1 MPAGSALDE
10 GGVALAPTSGKVPEA
25 TLWRLSL
32 YLRCLRQLAKEGVTT
47 ISSAKMEAHC
57 GIVPPQIRKDLSYF
71 GEFGK
76 PGTGYDVQHLL
87 ERLTETMQLDRKHPT
102 VIVGAGNLGSALAG
116 YSGFGPSPF
125 DIVAIFD
132 NNFNKI
138 GRMLWDLEI
147 LDVNHL
153 PEINRELKAEI
164 GIIAVPAESA
174 QQVMDILVKA
184 GVRGV
189 LNFAPAL
196 IDVSADVA
204 LRNVDLT
211 RELEVLSYHLNRP
224 AK

>member
-1 MPAGSALDE
+1 VPRGALIATGSALHK
-10 GGVALAPTSGKVPEA
+10 GGVALAPTSGKVPDP

-32 YLRCLRQLAKEGVTT
+32 YLRCLRQLTREGVKT

-57 GIVPPQIRKDLSYF
+57 GILPTQIR
-71 GEFGK
+71 
-76 PGTGYDVQHLL
+76 
-87 ERLTETMQLDRKHPT
+87 MQLHRRHPA

-147 LDVNHL
+147 LDVNRL
-153 PEINRELKAEI
+153 PEINKELNAEI
-164 GIIAVPAESA
+164 AIIAVPAEAA
-174 QQVMDILVKA
+174 QEVADVVVKA
-184 GVRGV
+184 GVRGI

-196 IDVSADVA
+196 ISVPADVA
-204 LRNVDLT
+204 LRNVDFT
-211 RELEVLSYHLNRP
+211 RELEVLCYHLKP
-224 AK
+224 PDD

>member
-1 MPAGSALDE
+1 
-10 GGVALAPTSGKVPEA
+10 LAPTSGKVPDP

-32 YLRCLRQLAKEGVTT
+32 YLRCLRQLTREGVKT

-57 GIVPPQIRKDLSYF
+57 GILPTQIRRDLSYF

-76 PGTGYDVQHLL
+76 PGTGYDAQHLL
-87 ERLTETMQLDRKHPT
+87 DRLTEIMQLHRRHPA

-147 LDVNHL
+147 LDVNRL
-153 PEINRELKAEI
+153 PEINEELNAEI
-164 GIIAVPAESA
+164 AIIAVPAEAA
-174 QQVMDILVKA
+174 QEVADVVVKA
-184 GVRGV
+184 GVRGI

-196 IDVSADVA
+196 INVPADVA
-204 LRNVDLT
+204 LRNVDFT
-211 RELEVLSYHLNRP
+211 RELEVLCYHLKP
-224 AK
+224 PGD